1 MKTGRIFFALTFLL
15 LFALAAQGNPFR
27 KEEMRFV
34 TEKDGVVYSLFP
46 GRTEIVEYPTDQ
58 GEKIHHLADHIA
70 TSTRQQA
77 TAGNEIALRME
88 DIVSG
93 IDQTSNTI
101 QEVTVRSKQIQQ
113 ATECLRDL
121 IAYFRFIR

>member
-1 MKTGRIFFALTFLL
+1 MTVAGT
-15 LFALAAQGNPFR
+15 Q
-27 KEEMRFV
+27 
-34 TEKDGVVYSLFP
+34 
-46 GRTEIVEYPTDQ
+46 VETVNSTAETARNGLHAVTDQ